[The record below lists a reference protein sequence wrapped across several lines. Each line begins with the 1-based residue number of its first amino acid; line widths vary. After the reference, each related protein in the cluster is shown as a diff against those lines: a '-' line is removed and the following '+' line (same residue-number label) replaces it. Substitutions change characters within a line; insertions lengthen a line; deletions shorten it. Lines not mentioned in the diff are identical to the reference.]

1 MLFLIGEYECKIDG
15 SGRIK
20 FPSQWVKKLINDDLR
35 RFVINRGIDHCLT
48 LYPLAKWE
56 IVVQQVSGLSDYN
69 LELRDFKR
77 HFYAG
82 AKELEL
88 DSADRLLIPKTLADD
103 VSLKTDLMLFAHEG
117 KIEIWDLEIYNKK
130 YRTNEYDLDSNAQK
144 FLFNNKS

>member
-1 MLFLIGEYECKIDG
+1 M
-15 SGRIK
+15 
-20 FPSQWVKKLINDDLR
+20 
-35 RFVINRGIDHCLT
+35 
-48 LYPLAKWE
+48 
-56 IVVQQVSGLSDYN
+56 SDYN

-77 HFYAG
+77 HFYAC

-130 YRTNEYDLDSNAQK
+130 YRTNEYDLDTNAQK